1 MPQVSFR
8 SVRFAS
14 CFACLAAFG
23 CGGGAQASRPAAPV
37 ASSEQ
42 KASTASEDSK
52 EKPAAQAGTA
62 QSSDATSSA
71 PAADAVITR
80 SVADR
85 VFAPRIAYMV
95 NYPVSG
101 AKDVADH
108 KCSVKFP
115 APEAKAACMEK
126 ERNKF
131 TADVLVFEKSDQ
143 GQWLTIYKRN
153 GNALA
158 QMSKSKLG
166 VGEDTP
172 AKLVVKVESE
182 KGWRPLFAGKK
193 QFSVNFR
200 DEYSVELDEPQ
211 YGHLVYDARIGLI
224 D

>member
-1 MPQVSFR
+1 MRKVSFV
-8 SVRFAS
+8 SLSFTS
-14 CFACLAAFG
+14 CVTCLVALG
-23 CGGGAQASRPAAPV
+23 CAGGAPKAEAPHGTAPVAESKPAAPPPAPV
-37 ASSEQ
+37 ASS
-42 KASTASEDSK
+42 
-52 EKPAAQAGTA
+52 
-62 QSSDATSSA
+62 SSA
-71 PAADAVITR
+71 DTQLGEHAPDAVITR
-80 SVADR
+80 SVSDR

-115 APEAKAACMEK
+115 APEAKANCMEK
-126 ERNKF
+126 ERGKF
-131 TADVLVFEKSDQ
+131 TADVLVFEKSDE

-158 QMSKSKLG
+158 QMSKSKLAL
-166 VGEDTP
+166 GEDTTENME
-172 AKLVVKVESE
+172 VKIESE

-193 QFSVNFR
+193 QFSVHFR

-211 YGHLVYDARIGLI
+211 YGKLVYDARIGLI

>member
-1 MPQVSFR
+1 MRNVSFVTL
-8 SVRFAS
+8 SFTS
-14 CFACLAAFG
+14 CVTCLVAFG
-23 CGGGAQASRPAAPV
+23 CGGSAPKAEAPHSEPVAKSAPAEPAPAA
-37 ASSEQ
+37 SS
-42 KASTASEDSK
+42 STADAQPSE
-52 EKPAAQAGTA
+52 
-62 QSSDATSSA
+62 

-80 SVADR
+80 SISDR

-115 APEAKAACMEK
+115 APEAKANCMDK
-126 ERNKF
+126 ERNRF

-143 GQWLTIYKRN
+143 GQWLTIYKRT
-153 GNALA
+153 GNALS
-158 QMSKSKLG
+158 QMSKSKLAL
-166 VGEDTP
+166 GEDTTENM
-172 AKLVVKVESE
+172 VVKIESE

-193 QFSVNFR
+193 QFSVHFR